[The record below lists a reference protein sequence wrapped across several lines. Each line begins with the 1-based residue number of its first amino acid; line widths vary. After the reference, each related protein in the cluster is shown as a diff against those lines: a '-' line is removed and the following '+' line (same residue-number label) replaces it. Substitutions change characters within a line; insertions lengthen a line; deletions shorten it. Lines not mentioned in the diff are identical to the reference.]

1 MISYEVT
8 ARLDK
13 RIAEEYERYLREEH
27 IPDLMATGCFL
38 EATFARQEE
47 VKVANDDPW
56 IRFRSSYLAPDRAA
70 LERYFREHAERLR
83 GDALARF
90 PAGLEPTR
98 EEWALVERWKG
109 DEPADGGD
117 DDGAA

>member
-27 IPDLMATGCFL
+27 IPDLMATGCFV
-38 EATFARQEE
+38 EAAFSRQEE

-56 IRFRSSYLAPDRAA
+56 VRFRSSYLAPDRAA
-70 LERYFREHAERLR
+70 LERYFREHAEGLR
-83 GDALARF
+83 GEALARF
-90 PAGLEPTR
+90 PAGLEPSR
-98 EEWALVERWKG
+98 AEWGVLQRWRAGGETDG
-109 DEPADGGD
+109 DGD
-117 DDGAA
+117 